1 MKGGQFLQM
10 DPGAARLLGVMSLQS
25 LPRRLA
31 LDFRDVFQQ
40 GFAFDSASASVQVAR
55 GVAHTENLR
64 LRGLQALVA
73 MEGSADIARETQ
85 DLHVV
90 VVPEI
95 NASGATLAYA
105 AVNPAVGLGAFVGQ
119 WLLREP
125 LRLASAREFR
135 ITGPWT
141 DPKVERLERGLLDP
155 LPASATARGAAP
167 AGAASAEAAASHP
180 H

>member
-10 DPGAARLLGVMSLQS
+10 DPGAARLLGVMSLQA

-40 GFAFDSASASVQVAR
+40 GFAFDTATASVLVTR
-55 GVAHTENLR
+55 GVASTDNLR

-73 MEGSADIARETQ
+73 MAGTADIARETQ

-90 VVPEI
+90 VVPEL

-125 LRLASAREFR
+125 LRQASAREFR
-135 ITGPWT
+135 VTGHWD
-141 DPKVERLERGLLDP
+141 DPRVERLERGLLDP
-155 LPASATARGAAP
+155 LPASATSRPDSASAA
-167 AGAASAEAAASHP
+167 AGAAASRP
-180 H
+180 